1 MNIKKIGMTALA
13 ASLVSVSA
21 YAGELSVSGSASI
34 NTGGYS
40 APAATGLNGGST
52 FSMGNAITLS
62 GSGELDNGMT
72 VTLSYQLDEGANTA
86 STAETSLFDDHS
98 VTVSSDAMGTLVF
111 AGHGGSTAAS
121 SVNTTAAGDIYD
133 TFDGAIGGLGVT
145 GIAQLESAAG
155 ENSFFYTTPSVMD
168 GVAIFASYSPQV
180 ATTAQTEGS
189 VGYGVTYTGVEGL
202 TASFATNDIN
212 GGSSG
217 ADGDVD
223 VMALSYVMGSITA
236 KWTNNDHDVGTAA
249 SDQETEAF
257 SVAYTVSDNLSITY
271 GVETISQTSLID
283 AEYSKIST
291 SYTSGGMTIS
301 ASMQEGDNI
310 DQTTAANEDV
320 EYWSLGLAFAF

>member
-34 NTGGYS
+34 NTAGYS
-40 APAATGLNGGST
+40 APAATGLNGGTT

-72 VTLSYQLDEGANTA
+72 VSLSYELDEGSNTA
-86 STAETSLFDDHS
+86 STAETSLFDNHS

-111 AGHGGSTAAS
+111 SGHGGSTAAS
-121 SVNTTAAGDIYD
+121 SVNTTAAGDLYD
-133 TFDGAIGGLGVT
+133 TFDGAQGMITGLA
-145 GIAQLESAAG
+145 INESGAG

-168 GVAIFASYSPQV
+168 GVAIFASYSPQI
-180 ATTAQTEGS
+180 ATTAQSEGT

-212 GGSSG
+212 GGS
-217 ADGDVD
+217 ANTNGDVD

-236 KWTNNDHDVGTAA
+236 KWTNNDHDVGLAA
-249 SDQETEAF
+249 SDQETESF
-257 SVAYTVSDNLSITY
+257 SVAYTVSDNLSVTY
-271 GVETISQTSLID
+271 GVETISQTSLTD

-320 EYWSLGLAFAF
+320 EYWSLGLSFAF

>member
-1 MNIKKIGMTALA
+1 MNIKKIGLTALA

-21 YAGELSVSGSASI
+21 NAGELSVSGSASI
-34 NTGGYS
+34 NTSGYS

-72 VTLSYQLDEGANTA
+72 VTLSYQLDEGANKDATA
-86 STAETSLFDDHS
+86 TSLFDDHS

-111 AGHGGSTAAS
+111 SGHGGSSAAS

-133 TFDGAIGGLGVT
+133 TFDGAIGSLGVT
-145 GIAQLESAAG
+145 GVAISESSAG
-155 ENSFFYTTPSVMD
+155 NNSFFYTTPSVMD

-180 ATTAQTEGS
+180 ASTAQSEGS

-212 GGSSG
+212 GGSTG

-236 KWTNNDHDVGTAA
+236 KWSNNDYDIGTAA

-257 SVAYTVSDNLSITY
+257 SVAYTVSDNLSVTY
-271 GVETISQTSLID
+271 GVETISQTSLTD

-320 EYWSLGLAFAF
+320 EYWSLGLSFAF

>member
-1 MNIKKIGMTALA
+1 MNIKKIGLTALA

-21 YAGELSVSGSASI
+21 NAGELSVSGSASI
-34 NTGGYS
+34 NTAGYS

-72 VTLSYQLDEGANTA
+72 VTLSYQLDEGANMA
-86 STAETSLFDDHS
+86 STATSVFDDHS

-111 AGHGGSTAAS
+111 SGHGGSSAAS
-121 SVNTTAAGDIYD
+121 SVNTTAAGDIWD
-133 TFDGAIGGLGVT
+133 TFDGAIGGLGVS
-145 GIAQLESAAG
+145 GVVQSESGAG
-155 ENSFFYTTPSVMD
+155 NNSFFYTTPSVMD

-180 ATTAQTEGS
+180 SSVAATEGA
-189 VGYGVTYTGVEGL
+189 VGFGLTYTGVEGL

-212 GGSSG
+212 GGSAG

-236 KWTNNDHDVGTAA
+236 KWTNNDYDIGTAA

-271 GVETISQTSLID
+271 GVETIEQASVTD

-291 SYTSGGMTIS
+291 AYTSGGMTIS

-310 DQTTAANEDV
+310 DQGTAANQDV

>member
-34 NTGGYS
+34 NAEGYS
-40 APAATGLNGGST
+40 APATTGLNGGTT

-72 VTLSYQLDEGANTA
+72 VSLSYQLDEGANAA
-86 STAETSLFDDHS
+86 STATSVFDDHS

-111 AGHGGSTAAS
+111 AGHGGSSAAS
-121 SVNTTAAGDIYD
+121 SINTTAAGDVYD
-133 TFDGAIGGLGVT
+133 TFDGAIGGLDVT
-145 GIAQLESAAG
+145 GVAQLESSAG

-180 ATTAQTEGS
+180 ATAAQSEGS
-189 VGYGVTYTGVEGL
+189 IGYGVTYTGVEGL

-212 GGSSG
+212 GGS
-217 ADGDVD
+217 ANTNGDVD

-236 KWTNNDHDVGTAA
+236 KWTNNDHDVGLAA

-257 SVAYTVSDNLSITY
+257 SVAYTVSDNLSVTY
-271 GVETISQTSLID
+271 GVETISQTSLTD

-310 DQTTAANEDV
+310 AGTTGADEDL
-320 EYWSLGLAFAF
+320 EYWSLGASFAF